1 MGFIPKYFYFCK
13 PNHTT
18 TMDASNGNTTRD
30 KLIETA
36 KELFLTKGVDRV
48 GVREIA
54 TKAGI
59 NLSLMNYYFRSKEML
74 FEAIFEM
81 LVNEKAIVLKQILDS
96 DKPLEE
102 KIKSYVYTYIDILID
117 DPLLVSFVLSVIHRN
132 NEKIANMKAIFNL
145 YNTDIFSAQLR
156 REVELGRI
164 KPIDSEQFYV
174 SMISLILFPFSIK
187 PLIGDRNKL
196 DERATKLFLV
206 ERKKEVYEMLI
217 ASIRI

>member
-206 ERKKEVYEMLI
+206 ERKKAVYEMLI

>member
-1 MGFIPKYFYFCK
+1 
-13 PNHTT
+13 
-18 TMDASNGNTTRD
+18 MDASAANSTRD

-81 LVNEKAIVLKQILDS
+81 LINEKALVLKQILDS

-102 KIKSYVYTYIDILID
+102 KIRSYVYTYIDILIE
-117 DPLLVSFVLSVIHRN
+117 DPLLVSFVLSAIHRN
-132 NEKIANMKAIFNL
+132 NEKIVNLKAIYNL
-145 YNTDIFSAQLR
+145 YNTDSFVAQLK
-156 REVELGRI
+156 READLGRI
-164 KPIDSEQFYV
+164 KPIEPEQFYV

-187 PLIGDRNKL
+187 PLIADRNRL
-196 DERATKLFLV
+196 DERAAKLFLV
-206 ERKKEVYEMLI
+206 ERKKTIYEMLI
-217 ASIRI
+217 ASIRF

>member
-1 MGFIPKYFYFCK
+1 
-13 PNHTT
+13 
-18 TMDASNGNTTRD
+18 MDASTGNTTRD

-54 TKAGI
+54 AKAGI

-81 LVNEKAIVLKQILDS
+81 LINEKAGVLKQILDS

-102 KIKSYVYTYIDILID
+102 KIKSYIYTYIDLLIE
-117 DPLLVSFVLSVIHRN
+117 DPLLVSFVLSAIHRN
-132 NEKIANMKAIFNL
+132 NEKIASMRAIFNL
-145 YNTDIFSAQLR
+145 YNTDLFAAQLR

-187 PLIGDRNKL
+187 PLIADRNKL
-196 DERATKLFLV
+196 DERATKLFLI
-206 ERKKEVYEMLI
+206 ERKKSIYEMLI
-217 ASIRI
+217 ASIRV

>member
-18 TMDASNGNTTRD
+18 NMDASNGNTTRD

-206 ERKKEVYEMLI
+206 ERKKAVYEMLI

>member
-1 MGFIPKYFYFCK
+1 MGFISKYLYFCK
-13 PNHTT
+13 PNHTKA
-18 TMDASNGNTTRD
+18 MDSSNGNTTRD

-81 LVNEKAIVLKQILDS
+81 LINEKAIVLKQILDS
-96 DKPLEE
+96 EKPLEE
-102 KIKSYVYTYIDILID
+102 KIKLYVYTYIDILID

-145 YNTDIFSAQLR
+145 YNTDVFANQLR

-164 KPIDSEQFYV
+164 KSIDPEQFYV

-187 PLIGDRNKL
+187 PLIADRNKL

-206 ERKKEVYEMLI
+206 ERKKAVYEMLI
-217 ASIRI
+217 ASIRV

>member
-1 MGFIPKYFYFCK
+1 MGFISKYLYFCK
-13 PNHTT
+13 PNQIT
-18 TMDASNGNTTRD
+18 TMDAASGNTTRE

-81 LVNEKAIVLKQILDS
+81 LINEKAVVLKQILDY

-102 KIKSYVYTYIDILID
+102 KIREYVYSYIDILIE

-132 NEKIANMKAIFNL
+132 NDKIANMKAIFNL
-145 YNTDIFSAQLR
+145 YNTDTFATQLR
-156 REVELGRI
+156 REVELGKIR
-164 KPIDSEQFYV
+164 PIDPEQFYV

-187 PLIGDRNKL
+187 PLISDRNKL
-196 DERATKLFLV
+196 DERATKLFLL
-206 ERKKEVYEMLI
+206 ERKRAVYEMLI
-217 ASIRI
+217 ASIRL

>member
-1 MGFIPKYFYFCK
+1 
-13 PNHTT
+13 
-18 TMDASNGNTTRD
+18 MDASAGNTTRE

-81 LVNEKAIVLKQILDS
+81 LINEKAQVLKQILDS
-96 DKPLEE
+96 EKPIEE
-102 KIKSYVYTYIDILID
+102 KIREYVYSYIDILID

-132 NEKIANMKAIFNL
+132 TDKIANMKAIFKL
-145 YNTDIFSAQLR
+145 YNTDIFSTQLR
-156 REVELGRI
+156 REAEIGRI
-164 KPIDSEQFYV
+164 KPIDPEQFYV

-187 PLIGDRNKL
+187 PLIADRNKL

-206 ERKKEVYEMLI
+206 ERKRAVYDMLI
-217 ASIRI
+217 ASIKV

>member
-1 MGFIPKYFYFCK
+1 
-13 PNHTT
+13 
-18 TMDASNGNTTRD
+18 MDASTGNTTRE

-81 LVNEKAIVLKQILDS
+81 LINEKAGVLKQILDS
-96 DKPLEE
+96 DKSLEE
-102 KIKSYVYTYIDILID
+102 KIKSYVYTYIDLLIE
-117 DPLLVSFVLSVIHRN
+117 DPLLVSFVLSAVHRN
-132 NEKIANMKAIFNL
+132 NEKIASMKAIFNL
-145 YNTDIFSAQLR
+145 YNTDLFSAQLR
-156 REVELGRI
+156 REVEAGTI
-164 KPIDSEQFYV
+164 KPIDPEQFYV

-187 PLIGDRNKL
+187 PLIVDRNKL
-196 DERATKLFLV
+196 DERTAKLFLI
-206 ERKKEVYEMLI
+206 ERKRAVYEMLI

>member
-1 MGFIPKYFYFCK
+1 
-13 PNHTT
+13 
-18 TMDASNGNTTRD
+18 MDASSGNTTRD

-74 FEAIFEM
+74 FETIFEM
-81 LVNEKAIVLKQILDS
+81 LVNEKAVVLKQILDS
-96 DKPLEE
+96 NKPLEE
-102 KIKSYVYTYIDILID
+102 KIKDYVYTYIDLLID

-132 NEKIANMKAIFNL
+132 NEKIASMRAIYNL
-145 YNTDIFSAQLR
+145 YNTDTFAAQLC
-156 REVELGRI
+156 READAGRI

-187 PLIGDRNKL
+187 PLIVDRNKL
-196 DERATKLFLV
+196 DERATKLFLI
-206 ERKKEVYEMLI
+206 ERKRAVYEMLI

>member
-1 MGFIPKYFYFCK
+1 
-13 PNHTT
+13 
-18 TMDASNGNTTRD
+18 MDASSGNTTRE

-81 LVNEKAIVLKQILDS
+81 LINEKAVGLKQILDS

-102 KIKSYVYTYIDILID
+102 KIKDYVYSYIDILID

-132 NEKIANMKAIFNL
+132 NDKIANMKAIFNL
-145 YNTDIFSAQLR
+145 YNTDSFAAQIR
-156 REVELGRI
+156 YEVELGKIR
-164 KPIDSEQFYV
+164 PVDPEQFYV

-187 PLIGDRNKL
+187 PLIADRNKL

-206 ERKKEVYEMLI
+206 ERKRAVYEMLI
-217 ASIRI
+217 ASIRL

>member
-1 MGFIPKYFYFCK
+1 
-13 PNHTT
+13 
-18 TMDASNGNTTRD
+18 MDASSGNTTRE

-81 LVNEKAIVLKQILDS
+81 LINEKAVGLKQILDS

-102 KIKSYVYTYIDILID
+102 KIKDYVYSYIDILID

-132 NEKIANMKAIFNL
+132 NDKIANMKAIFNL
-145 YNTDIFSAQLR
+145 YNTDSFAAQLR
-156 REVELGRI
+156 NEVELGKIR
-164 KPIDSEQFYV
+164 PIDPEQFYV

-187 PLIGDRNKL
+187 PLIADRNKL

-206 ERKKEVYEMLI
+206 ERKRAVYEMLI
-217 ASIRI
+217 ASIRL